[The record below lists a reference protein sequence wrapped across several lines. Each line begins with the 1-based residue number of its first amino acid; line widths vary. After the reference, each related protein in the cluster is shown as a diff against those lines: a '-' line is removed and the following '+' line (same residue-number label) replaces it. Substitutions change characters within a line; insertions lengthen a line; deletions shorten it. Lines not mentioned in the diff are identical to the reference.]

1 MARYNS
7 ANVKSCNPQLNKVK
21 SEINNGTEVTLN
33 LLPKV
38 IGWSKDEA
46 NLWTQIVIFSKQ
58 LKKMIK

>member
-1 MARYNS
+1 MTRYNS

-38 IGWSKDEA
+38 IGWSKMKLIYEHK
-46 NLWTQIVIFSKQ
+46 LLFSPSN
-58 LKKMIK
+58 

>member
-1 MARYNS
+1 MTRYNS

-38 IGWSKDEA
+38 ISWSNDEA
-46 NLWTQIVIFSKQ
+46 NLWT
-58 LKKMIK
+58 